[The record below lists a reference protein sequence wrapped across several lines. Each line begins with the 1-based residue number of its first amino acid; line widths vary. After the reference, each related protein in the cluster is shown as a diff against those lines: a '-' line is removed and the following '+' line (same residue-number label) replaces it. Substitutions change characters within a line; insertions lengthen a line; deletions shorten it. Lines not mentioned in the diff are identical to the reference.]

1 MCLGIPGQLV
11 EIVSLE
17 EHRAIVEVDGVRR
30 EVNIGLVM
38 GDPGGIAVG
47 DWVLIHVGF
56 AMTKIDEEEAASS
69 LEFIKLLG
77 SVYEEELEQFAQEPE
92 LVVETADTATDAK
105 SAPAAHSNG
114 SAEKVVAS

>member
-11 EIVSLE
+11 EIISLA

-47 DWVLIHVGF
+47 EWVLIHVGF

-69 LEFIKLLG
+69 LAFIKLLG
-77 SVYEEELEQFAQEPE
+77 SVYDDELEQFAQEPE
-92 LVVETADTATDAK
+92 LTVDDQEADSEVVR
-105 SAPAAHSNG
+105 P
-114 SAEKVVAS
+114 

>member
-11 EIVSLE
+11 EIISLE

-56 AMTKIDEEEAASS
+56 AMTKIDEEEAANS
-69 LEFIKLLG
+69 LAFIKLLG
-77 SVYEEELEQFAQEPE
+77 SVYDDEIEQFAAEPE
-92 LVVETADTATDAK
+92 LTLAGDDAATAADDK
-105 SAPAAHSNG
+105 MVRP
-114 SAEKVVAS
+114 